1 MRGPKAS
8 LSPKGSNGPTLGHMP
23 LPGLIMCLRDGMFH
37 GKADSIYHLIKTST
51 ESCREGECPTQKE
64 RELDRLKLNRKGQEK
79 AFPTDP
85 H

>member
-1 MRGPKAS
+1 MVQGAPDTDLGPLELTVS
-8 LSPKGSNGPTLGHMP
+8 RKGSHWIVIEINTCINTYSMSVLKGN
-23 LPGLIMCLRDGMFH
+23 
-37 GKADSIYHLIKTST
+37 S
-51 ESCREGECPTQKE
+51 REGECPTQKE